1 MIYIAVFT
9 EKGLALGKT
18 LAKGLGDTFVFA
30 PERFAGE
37 GVAAF
42 GGPIQQWTG
51 NAFQQVKGLIF
62 IGACGIAV
70 RAIAPFLRGK
80 EQDPAVIAVD
90 QKGKFA
96 IPLLSGHLGGANQL
110 ARQISALC
118 GAVPVITTATDME
131 GIFAVDVWAKEN
143 NVSLLDVP
151 LIKEISSRLLAGEAV
166 GLACDFPV
174 KHLPEGFISGPCQAG
189 ISISLE
195 EGNRPFP
202 ITLRLVP
209 RILFLGIGCRK
220 GVLAGDLEA
229 FVEKILESAKVS
241 RQALAGVCTV
251 ELKRNEPGL
260 LLFCEKWGLP
270 LYTFS
275 PQALM
280 EIPGE
285 FHSSP
290 FVAQVTGAD
299 NICERAA
306 AAGSKGKLFSSR
318 QAENGI
324 TIALAI
330 QEWTADFSFFG
341 EGGGEN

>member
-96 IPLLSGHLGGANQL
+96 IPLLSCHLGGANQL

-118 GAVPVITTATDME
+118 GLT
-131 GIFAVDVWAKEN
+131 
-143 NVSLLDVP
+143 S
-151 LIKEISSRLLAGEAV
+151 
-166 GLACDFPV
+166 
-174 KHLPEGFISGPCQAG
+174 
-189 ISISLE
+189 
-195 EGNRPFP
+195 
-202 ITLRLVP
+202 
-209 RILFLGIGCRK
+209 
-220 GVLAGDLEA
+220 
-229 FVEKILESAKVS
+229 
-241 RQALAGVCTV
+241 
-251 ELKRNEPGL
+251 
-260 LLFCEKWGLP
+260 
-270 LYTFS
+270 
-275 PQALM
+275 
-280 EIPGE
+280 
-285 FHSSP
+285 
-290 FVAQVTGAD
+290 
-299 NICERAA
+299 
-306 AAGSKGKLFSSR
+306 
-318 QAENGI
+318 
-324 TIALAI
+324 
-330 QEWTADFSFFG
+330 
-341 EGGGEN
+341 

>member
-1 MIYIAVFT
+1 MIYLAAFTDKGIA
-9 EKGLALGKT
+9 
-18 LAKGLGDTFVFA
+18 LAKALAKDLENASVFV
-30 PERFAGE
+30 PEGFAGE
-37 GVAAF
+37 GTISF
-42 GGPIQQWTG
+42 GCPLRQWTG
-51 NAFQQVKGLIF
+51 QVFPQVKGLVF

-80 EQDPAVIAVD
+80 EYDPAVIAVD

-96 IPLLSGHLGGANQL
+96 IPLLSGHLGGANDL

-118 GAVPVITTATDME
+118 GAVPVITTATDTE
-131 GIFAVDVWAKEN
+131 GVFAVDVWAKKSHT
-143 NVSLLDVP
+143 SLLDVP
-151 LIKEISSRLLAGEAV
+151 LIKEISGRLLAGKDV
-166 GLACDFPV
+166 GFACDFPV
-174 KHLPEGFISGPCQAG
+174 KHMPEGFVCGPCQAG

-195 EGNRPFP
+195 EGKRPFP

-220 GVLAGDLEA
+220 GVLEEDLEA
-229 FVEKILESAKVS
+229 FVLQILESANVS

-251 ELKRNEPGL
+251 DLKGKEPGL
-260 LLFCEKWGLP
+260 LAFCEKWDLP

-280 EIPGE
+280 EIPGK
-285 FHSSP
+285 FHSSS

-306 AAGSKGKLFSSR
+306 AAGSKGKLFLGR
-318 QAENGI
+318 QAANGI
-324 TIALAI
+324 TAALAI
-330 QEWTADFSFFG
+330 REWTADFSFSG
-341 EGGGEN
+341 EGGGKN